1 MHIKR
6 KNLMKNLIVLLVML
20 IPFVVIAQNKVDVSN
35 SKTDRQTQEWM
46 KKISSNSEMRSSMMG
61 MMINETRGNKEEM
74 TKLVS
79 ALLNDQDVRK
89 IMLAMQPVEP
99 VNRNI
104 SVEPK
109 GMSNDSL
116 KVMKMDYTLPVLK
129 K

>member
-109 GMSNDSL
+109 GMSNDSI

>member
-1 MHIKR
+1 
-6 KNLMKNLIVLLVML
+6 MKNLIVLLVML

-79 ALLNDQDVRK
+79 ALLDDQDVRK

-109 GMSNDSL
+109 GMSNDSI
-116 KVMKMDYTLPVLK
+116 KVMKMDYALPVLK